1 MSRALLNN
9 LMWGCLI
16 AGRFILKSV
25 EDATAEDWDA
35 ILGSNVKGYAFAT
48 KHAMRVMKTGGPKGD
63 RKTVGEC
70 QHQAPVLLAGICRVC
85 LVKH

>member
-1 MSRALLNN
+1 M
-9 LMWGCLI
+9 I

-48 KHAMRVMKTGGPKGD
+48 KHAMRVMKTRGPKGD
-63 RKTVGEC
+63 RKTVGES
-70 QHQAPVLLAGICRVC
+70 QHQASVSAGICCVC